1 MSWLAARPMLQVLR
15 RGTREHVASKGA
27 AGEHWGGPTTTQ
39 SHLGPDVQ
47 GEVRDLFNPPTLG
60 SGILP

>member
-1 MSWLAARPMLQVLR
+1 MLQVLR